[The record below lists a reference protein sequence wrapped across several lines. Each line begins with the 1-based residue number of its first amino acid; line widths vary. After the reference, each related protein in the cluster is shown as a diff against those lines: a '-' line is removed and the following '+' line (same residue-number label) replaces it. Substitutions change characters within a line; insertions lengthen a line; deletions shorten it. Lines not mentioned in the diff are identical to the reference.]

1 MRRALAIAGREL
13 RAWFSSPLAFVMM
26 AIFLFLTGLFF
37 DLSVRDYARMTL
49 VAARDPVLAE
59 QMDLH
64 NALVRPLY
72 HSFSFFLI
80 MITPLLSMRLLAE
93 ETRQGT
99 LELLL
104 TAPVRTSELV
114 LGKFL
119 GALGFLTILLAL
131 TAQYPIFLTLSGAAP
146 PGAPFLLAILGTWL
160 VGAAVLS
167 VGLLTSSL
175 TENQVIAAVS
185 CLVISIFFWVIGFA
199 KDLFPGGLGDLVRS
213 ISLMENVEDFSKGI
227 FDTAN
232 LVFFASFVAFNLF
245 LTQRSLES
253 RKWR

>member
-1 MRRALAIAGREL
+1 MSRVLAIAGREL
-13 RAWFSSPLAFVMM
+13 RSWFSSPLAFVVI

-37 DLSVRDYARMTL
+37 DLSVRDYARMSFE
-49 VAARDPVLAE
+49 AARDPMLAE

-64 NALVRPLY
+64 NAIIRPLY
-72 HSFSFFLI
+72 QSFAFFLLLVI
-80 MITPLLSMRLLAE
+80 PLVSMRLLAE
-93 ETRQGT
+93 EVKQGT
-99 LELLL
+99 IELLL
-104 TAPVRTSELV
+104 TAPVRTSELI

-119 GALGFLTILLAL
+119 GALGFLTILLLL
-131 TAQYPIFLTLSGAAP
+131 TAQYPLFLRVSGSPPPAASFWS
-146 PGAPFLLAILGTWL
+146 AFLGTWL

-199 KDLFPGGLGDLVRS
+199 DVLFGDEPGQLFRAVSLVENAEDL
-213 ISLMENVEDFSKGI
+213 SKGVI
-227 FDTAN
+227 DTAN
-232 LVFFASFVAFNLF
+232 LVFFVTFIGFNLF

-253 RKWR
+253 RRWR